1 MRLPLSR
8 TSPRP
13 PARPPASPG
22 AGYVVRSAMKLITIG
37 VGDSFSMRERLLAG
51 ERHLQHV
58 VDRGVPAAG
67 SPRRLAAMGRGRHND
82 HMRAATVVGARE
94 LKTRLGRYLNR
105 VRRGDTI
112 VVTDRSEPVAELRP
126 IGDSKDPASV
136 ALARLA
142 ATGGL
147 TLPIR
152 RSLVR
157 IGAARLASGSGSAA
171 VAADRDERG

>member
-1 MRLPLSR
+1 MR
-8 TSPRP
+8 T
-13 PARPPASPG
+13 
-22 AGYVVRSAMKLITIG
+22 
-37 VGDSFSMRERLLAG
+37 
-51 ERHLQHV
+51 
-58 VDRGVPAAG
+58 
-67 SPRRLAAMGRGRHND
+67 
-82 HMRAATVVGARE
+82 ATVVGARE

-126 IGDSKDPASV
+126 IGDSKDPAGV
-136 ALARLA
+136 ALAKLA

>member
-1 MRLPLSR
+1 MSWIVVCPPPDPL
-8 TSPRP
+8 
-13 PARPPASPG
+13 
-22 AGYVVRSAMKLITIG
+22 
-37 VGDSFSMRERLLAG
+37 
-51 ERHLQHV
+51 
-58 VDRGVPAAG
+58 
-67 SPRRLAAMGRGRHND
+67 RLAAMGRGRHND

-126 IGDSKDPASV
+126 IGDSKDPAGV
-136 ALARLA
+136 ALAKLA

>member
-13 PARPPASPG
+13 LARPPARRG

-67 SPRRLAAMGRGRHND
+67 PRLVAMGRGRHSD

-112 VVTDRSEPVAELRP
+112 VVTYRSEPVAELRP

-136 ALARLA
+136 TLVKLA

-157 IGAARLASGSGSAA
+157 IGAARLASASGSAA